1 MTIVEENARSGF
13 ISPGE
18 SSLEVFLLEVLFFFK
33 RKKYQNHCFCTHYAD
48 RFNKVNISCEDFFF
62 FTSRE
67 CAGFSH
73 LMTICDELRLV
84 SLVFY
89 F

>member
-18 SSLEVFLLEVLFFFK
+18 SSLEVFLLEVLFFLK

-48 RFNKVNISCEDFFF
+48 NVLVLA
-62 FTSRE
+62 TS
-67 CAGFSH
+67 
-73 LMTICDELRLV
+73 
-84 SLVFY
+84 
-89 F
+89 